1 MLETWATVEL
11 KHDDHLMIMIHDD
24 LPIVSRQT
32 AWNDQLWRKSPLSKS
47 RCYTDI
53 SWLTSLDQFGAIK
66 SSNCSTGEAM
76 DV

>member
-32 AWNDQLWRKSPLSKS
+32 AWNDQLWRKFQTIQSGLQKITPQQE
-47 RCYTDI
+47 
-53 SWLTSLDQFGAIK
+53 SLLY
-66 SSNCSTGEAM
+66 
-76 DV
+76 